1 LRCTAALG
9 GAPAESVPV
18 YATGVEPDDP
28 ERFAEARL
36 GEDHRAFKLKVGFG
50 QERDVKNLEA
60 LRAVLGSDLALMA
73 DANQALTL
81 NGALAF
87 ARAAAPLDLQWL
99 EEPLR
104 VDAPPADWCALAAA
118 STIPLAGGENLRDG
132 QFDEAVANPVLRVL
146 QPDVTKWGVSGNLR
160 VGRAAVESGKLYC
173 PHVFG
178 GGVALLASLHLLAA
192 VGGDGLLEWD
202 CHPNAGRELIVGSSL
217 PVQEGRVPVPQGPG
231 LGVAPD
237 LTALDPY
244 RTWPTR

>member
-1 LRCTAALG
+1 
-9 GAPAESVPV
+9 
-18 YATGVEPDDP
+18 
-28 ERFAEARL
+28 
-36 GEDHRAFKLKVGFG
+36 
-50 QERDVKNLEA
+50 
-60 LRAVLGSDLALMA
+60 M
-73 DANQALTL
+73 
-81 NGALAF
+81 
-87 ARAAAPLDLQWL
+87 
-99 EEPLR
+99 
-104 VDAPPADWCALAAA
+104 
-118 STIPLAGGENLRDG
+118 
-132 QFDEAVANPVLRVL
+132 
-146 QPDVTKWGVSGNLR
+146 TKWGGVSGNLR